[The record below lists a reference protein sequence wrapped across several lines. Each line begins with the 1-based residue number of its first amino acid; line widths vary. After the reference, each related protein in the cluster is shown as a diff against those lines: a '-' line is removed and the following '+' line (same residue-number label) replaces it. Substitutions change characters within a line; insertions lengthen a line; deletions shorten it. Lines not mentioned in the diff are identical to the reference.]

1 MASALKMASEMW
13 NIQLYEKLRYNLAY
27 FYYNIF
33 IYHSGSLR
41 CYWLTC
47 YWDKCP
53 FIKKRLFDLDIET
66 NSFKVDTP
74 KFYIA
79 EIASL
84 VVGQLMS

>member
-1 MASALKMASEMW
+1 MEA
-13 NIQLYEKLRYNLAY
+13 
-27 FYYNIF
+27 
-33 IYHSGSLR
+33 H
-41 CYWLTC
+41 
-47 YWDKCP
+47 P